1 MDVEGIREMT
11 TNQKRPQGEQSMAP
25 TIQGQ
30 AFMGRIGKTLKDSEP
45 WWPLRRE
52 APPDTPNVVVVL
64 LDDLGF
70 SDFGCY
76 GSEIRT
82 PNIDGLAQAGL
93 RFVNYTTVPMCTP
106 ARAALMTGKN
116 PHAVGCGWLTHNN
129 PGYPGYQAGE
139 IAKDAPTMAELLRE
153 RGFSTYAVG
162 KWHNTADYNVTPS
175 GSRDA
180 WPLQR
185 GFDRFYGFLAAE
197 TNYFAPGQ
205 LIEGN
210 TFIDVDEYPDGYYCS
225 DDWTDKA
232 IHWLKDHQGASPDKP
247 FFLYVAHNAPH
258 VPLQAKPE
266 DIRRYAGA
274 YGQGWDQI
282 RKQRH
287 ARQVADGLIPPDWP
301 LSGRSPNIPAWDSL
315 DAETQ
320 QLYAHYM
327 EVYAAM
333 VDNVDQNVGRL
344 ADFLRDAGM
353 LDNTI
358 FIVTSDNGASSIGG
372 PQGAAN
378 IFEKRVTGTEPE
390 GLAESMM
397 RDGKLGGVQSYA
409 AYPVGWGNASNTP
422 FRLYKRTPM
431 NGGIRVPYVM
441 HWPRGIADAGAIRRQ
456 WIHVTD
462 TLPTLLEL
470 VGARYPE
477 VFSSLPTGGPNGRSF
492 HGMLAQSGHPAA
504 RDRQH
509 YELEGNRGY
518 IRGQWKIVSL
528 QPPGAAIDLD
538 NWMLFDLAADP
549 TECEDIAKA
558 HPDLLAAL
566 IAEFEADAEAN
577 YIYPLDNRDNR
588 RVLAVPPFMEKA
600 YASARTFRPGTSTVP
615 TAIVSPLIADRDY
628 DLECQ
633 FSYEPGQEGVLLA
646 FGNSFGGL
654 TIFVQQGQLHIVYN
668 GGQRQAEL
676 AGGQLSAGNHVLALV
691 HRAPGGRRG
700 SGAISLNGTPLGDLD
715 MSPTILRL
723 TGEGLDVGC
732 DRRLKVSDRYG
743 TRGAFPY
750 AGGIRLVRLTP
761 GQQAAD
767 SPANRP
773 ERLAQID

>member
-1 MDVEGIREMT
+1 MT
-11 TNQKRPQGEQSMAP
+11 TNQSRSHGEQSMG
-25 TIQGQ
+25 TTMQGQ
-30 AFMGRIGKTLKDSEP
+30 TFKGRIGKTLKDSEP
-45 WWPLRRE
+45 WWPARRE
-52 APPDTPNVVVVL
+52 ALPGTPNVVVVL

-139 IAKDAPTMAELLRE
+139 IAKEAPTMAELLRE

-210 TFIDVDEYPDGYYCS
+210 SFIDVEEYPEGYYCS

-247 FFLYVAHNAPH
+247 FFLYLAHNAPH

-266 DIRRYAGA
+266 DIQRYAGA
-274 YGQGWDQI
+274 YHQGWDQT
-282 RKQRH
+282 RKERH
-287 ARQVADGLIPPDWP
+287 ARQVADGLIPADWQ
-301 LSGRSPNIPAWDSL
+301 LSERSPNIPAWETL
-315 DAETQ
+315 DADTRR
-320 QLYAHYM
+320 LYAHYM

-333 VDNVDQNVGRL
+333 VDNIDQNVGRL
-344 ADFLRDAGM
+344 ADFLRDAGV

-358 FIVTSDNGASSIGG
+358 FIITSDNGASSIGG

-378 IFEKRVTGTEPE
+378 IFEKRVSGAEPK

-397 RDGKLGGVQSYA
+397 QDGKLGGAHSYA

-422 FRLYKRTPM
+422 FRFYKRTPM

-470 VGARYPE
+470 AGVRYPE
-477 VFSSLPTGGPNGRSF
+477 VFNSLPTGGMNGRSF
-492 HGMLAQSGHPAA
+492 RKMLAEAGHPAA

-528 QPPGAAIDLD
+528 QPPGAAIELD

-549 TECEDIAKA
+549 TECEDVAKE
-558 HPDLLAAL
+558 HPELLAAL

-588 RVLAVPPFMEKA
+588 RALSVPPFLEKA
-600 YASARTFRPGTSTVP
+600 NASARTFYSGTSTVP

-628 DLECQ
+628 DLECN
-633 FSYEPGQEGVLLA
+633 FSYESGQEGVLLA

-676 AGGQLSAGNHVLALV
+676 AGQRLSAGDHVLALA
-691 HRAPGGRRG
+691 HRATGGRRG
-700 SGAISLNGTPLGDLD
+700 VGVISLDGAPVGDLD
-715 MSPTILRL
+715 MSPTIVRL

-750 AGGIRLVRLTP
+750 AGSIRFVRLTP
-761 GQQAAD
+761 GQQAVD
-767 SPANRP
+767 SLANRP